1 MIFDHAA
8 AFSIARRD
16 SEKNEPD
23 FLRTYWIIQVL
34 GPVDKGVLHV
44 PPRSAFACMCSR
56 LLPSLLFPLLL
67 SHCLLISSRNARW
80 MDDTVGRT
88 FPSSRVATHHRIRG
102 ILCSSSLI
110 ANARVNHHPRMMQR
124 RTFVTVS
131 RHTDDGDIGEV
142 VEVLV
147 APDDV
152 CTREVPTDAFVLG
165 QLNKNNAQILTNFH
179 SSFRLLS
186 RHLRSQPVTHHH
198 LDKIH
203 APYCAFNHV
212 DTTAVSES
220 YCSSLL
226 HSERGRLVTDKP
238 LPDECRQFASIR
250 DALHQHSTT
259 SGASDIAFAGMHAG
273 EAQIAQAA
281 RAHGN
286 LAPAQIKRRLT
297 NRSKKTESS
306 WFH

>member
-23 FLRTYWIIQVL
+23 FLQ
-34 GPVDKGVLHV
+34 
-44 PPRSAFACMCSR
+44 
-56 LLPSLLFPLLL
+56 
-67 SHCLLISSRNARW
+67 
-80 MDDTVGRT
+80 
-88 FPSSRVATHHRIRG
+88 
-102 ILCSSSLI
+102 
-110 ANARVNHHPRMMQR
+110 
-124 RTFVTVS
+124 
-131 RHTDDGDIGEV
+131 E
-142 VEVLV
+142 
-147 APDDV
+147 
-152 CTREVPTDAFVLG
+152 
-165 QLNKNNAQILTNFH
+165 NFC
-179 SSFRLLS
+179 
-186 RHLRSQPVTHHH
+186 
-198 LDKIH
+198 D
-203 APYCAFNHV
+203 